1 MMRVGVVLGLLPLAV
16 PQPVP
21 DSGNGFAFSV
31 YYPEFVQQPLEQYIE
46 TSHGYMVQPSLA
58 LGGNASHPVL
68 ITQDF
73 SSHPLRSLDGGLTWS
88 PLCAT
93 TTTATAGERA
103 EITPW
108 SGRPAGIGMMPDGTL
123 LLGTGISTTATCGV
137 NPWLH
142 NCSANVYLFRI
153 SLSDGGKCSWGEPYA
168 LPTLSAGKP
177 CGKGQH
183 CDNVGGDATNRFH
196 VASDGAVYCTGRI
209 CARRAPERPSRR
221 TSSTTTRLRVS
232 PNEMQTA

>member
-1 MMRVGVVLGLLPLAV
+1 MAAAGRPVLTLVLLPPLAL

-46 TSHGYMVQPSLA
+46 TSHGGMVQPSLA

-93 TTTATAGERA
+93 TTTAAAGERA

-108 SGRPAGIGMMPDGTL
+108 SGRPAGIGLLPDGTL
-123 LLGTGISTTATCGV
+123 LLGTVHSSKEWRR
-137 NPWLH
+137 PL
-142 NCSANVYLFRI
+142 LLRPFRTVTEPAPGLLAP
-153 SLSDGGKCSWGEPYA
+153 LSGF
-168 LPTLSAGKP
+168 LT
-177 CGKGQH
+177 
-183 CDNVGGDATNRFH
+183 
-196 VASDGAVYCTGRI
+196 
-209 CARRAPERPSRR
+209 SRR
-221 TSSTTTRLRVS
+221 RKQRK
-232 PNEMQTA
+232 NGEKMRKNGRDTAI

>member
-1 MMRVGVVLGLLPLAV
+1 MLRVGSVLGLLPLAV

-46 TSHGYMVQPSLA
+46 TSHGGMVQPSLA

-93 TTTATAGERA
+93 TTTAAAGALCVASTAGFGEV
-103 EITPW
+103 EVSTLPVMFP
-108 SGRPAGIGMMPDGTL
+108 SG
-123 LLGTGISTTATCGV
+123 GV
-137 NPWLH
+137 
-142 NCSANVYLFRI
+142 V
-153 SLSDGGKCSWGEPYA
+153 
-168 LPTLSAGKP
+168 
-177 CGKGQH
+177 
-183 CDNVGGDATNRFH
+183 
-196 VASDGAVYCTGRI
+196 
-209 CARRAPERPSRR
+209 
-221 TSSTTTRLRVS
+221 
-232 PNEMQTA
+232 